1 MKPGRCTRATTES
14 RAAAAGGGSDGSSDG
29 FERLPT
35 TMLTTR
41 NADDLG
47 NKSRG
52 NVYDWDVTGKEGR
65 TGAQV
70 DYPERAKGGQ
80 RRRQGNHVKQRI
92 GS

>member
-1 MKPGRCTRATTES
+1 MKPGRCTRARRRNRE
-14 RAAAAGGGSDGSSDG
+14 RRRQEVGSDGSSDG
-29 FERLPT
+29 FKRLPT

-52 NVYDWDVTGKEGR
+52 NVYDCDVTGNEAR

-80 RRRQGNHVKQRI
+80 RRRQGNHV
-92 GS
+92 